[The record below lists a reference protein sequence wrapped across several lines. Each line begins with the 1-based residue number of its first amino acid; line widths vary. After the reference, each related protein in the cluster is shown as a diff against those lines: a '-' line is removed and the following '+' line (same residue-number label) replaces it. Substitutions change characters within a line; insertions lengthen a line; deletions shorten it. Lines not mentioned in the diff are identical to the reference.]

1 MQKTN
6 LNRAPRPRERALT
19 GEAIDAMTDA
29 QKAKLVAELDAET
42 PEQRLARSKPL
53 NAGQRAVW
61 RRIKKKMG
69 RPRVGKGS
77 KPISLTLE
85 IGLLKRADAYAKAHG
100 VKRSELI
107 AQGLRTVLGEAT
119 SISRRS
125 A

>member
-1 MQKTN
+1 MRKTN
-6 LNRAPRPRERALT
+6 QNKATRPRERILT

-29 QKAKLVAELDAET
+29 QKAKLVAGLDAET
-42 PEQRLARSKPL
+42 PDQRLARSKPL

-61 RRIKKKMG
+61 RRVKKKMG

-107 AQGLRTVLGEAT
+107 AQGLRTVLGDAK
-119 SISRRS
+119 SMSRRG